1 MINCRVNWIVPAI
14 LWLLVCAL
22 TTTSVAQTSAEA
34 QSGKWVGR
42 ATCGTATCHGGV
54 VDSAAIWHAS
64 ATVWEASDPHAQAG
78 LRLQETLARHIV
90 IGLEPAA
97 EKDPALFQQTLHKR
111 CVTCH
116 APESA
121 SSPADADWSRRLLQG
136 VACESCHGAA
146 GRWMDAHTRS
156 DFNSRHESAR
166 ALGMF
171 DTKSMTAR
179 VENCARCHI
188 GSRSADGVV
197 RDVNHDLIAAGHPR
211 MLFDPL
217 VMQRKLPPHWDTR
230 PGAAMTVA
238 APEEA
243 NDAHQAARQVV
254 LKYVAR
260 LKHERRSSTDR
271 LPGPE
276 FSEFDCRACHRPL
289 TSKGGA

>member
-1 MINCRVNWIVPAI
+1 MSGWHMTWIMPAI
-14 LWLLVCAL
+14 FWQLVCSL
-22 TTTSVAQTSAEA
+22 TAMSQAQTSAA
-34 QSGKWVGR
+34 APTAKWVGR

-54 VDSAAIWHAS
+54 VDSAALWHAS
-64 ATVWEASDPHAQAG
+64 ATVWEARDPHAQAG
-78 LRLQETLARHIV
+78 LRLQETLARRIV

-97 EKDPALFQQTLHKR
+97 EKDAALFQQTLHQR
-111 CVTCH
+111 CVSCH
-116 APESA
+116 APESE
-121 SSPADADWSRRLLQG
+121 SSPADSDWSRRMLQG

-188 GSRSADGVV
+188 GSRSADGLV

-238 APEEA
+238 APEA
-243 NDAHQAARQVV
+243 NNVSQAARRIV
-254 LKYVAR
+254 LEYVSR
-260 LKHERRSSTDR
+260 LKQERRSPSDR
-271 LPGPE
+271 LPSPE